1 MTPAVR
7 EPDHGRA
14 ATSFALVR
22 RDLDHIVSVC
32 RAEGSRSGY
41 FAAMY
46 SRVTAAVERRAQAGR
61 FADPVRM
68 EAFVAAFARRYTEA
82 YWANAAGQRTTLSWA
97 LAFGAA
103 ETSGPLVVQHLGLG
117 MNAHINLDLG
127 IVAAEVAVKETG
139 GRPPAHPGGSLRDDF
154 MAINDVLA
162 ELVERCQAAVVAA
175 SPLLGV
181 ADTVLATAD
190 EDLARFSLRIAR
202 SGAWQFACDLAGS
215 QASEWSTMID
225 RRDISVA
232 DLGRRLLTRSG
243 PADDVRRIV
252 RMGEWR
258 PVDEVIDALTA
269 IDDS

>member
-1 MTPAVR
+1 MTPALR
-7 EPDHGRA
+7 GSDGGSA
-14 ATSFALVR
+14 AASFALVR
-22 RDLDHIVSVC
+22 RDLDHIREVC
-32 RAEGSRSGY
+32 LAEGSRNGY

-46 SRVTAAVERRAQAGR
+46 SRVTAAVERRARAGQ
-61 FADPVRM
+61 FADADRM

-82 YWANAAGQRTTLSWA
+82 YWAHAAGQATTRSWA
-97 LAFGAA
+97 LAFEVAD
-103 ETSGPLVVQHLGLG
+103 TSGPLVVQHLGLG

-127 IVAAEVAVKETG
+127 VVAAEVAVQES
-139 GRPPAHPGGSLRDDF
+139 GSLAPVRPSRSLHDDF
-154 MAINDVLA
+154 LAINDVLA

-175 SPLLGV
+175 SPLLGL

-202 SGAWQFACDLAGS
+202 SGAWQFACDLAGTPP
-215 QASEWSTMID
+215 SEWSGMID
-225 RRDISVA
+225 RRDRNVA
-232 DLGRRLLTRSG
+232 DLGRRLLTRAG

-258 PVDEVIDALTA
+258 PVEDVIEALAA